1 MAPLVIIL
9 SFFIP
14 LFVKASVVINE
25 IAWMG
30 TSVSSADE
38 WMELKNE
45 TSSEIDLNGWR
56 VEWKGGEY
64 GVTFDTTK
72 CLPGTIVP
80 AGGYFLLERT
90 DDNTVSNVQ
99 ADCIYTGALRNE
111 GEDLVL
117 KDSSGGKVN
126 EIKSAGGWQA
136 GDNTTKETMQRQGNS
151 WITGS
156 STPRAPNVGAVLG
169 PAPQTQPP
177 SSVPSS
183 PATQGSSGPVVIPT
197 ISAYAG
203 EDKKAAVGSL
213 AELVGYAKG
222 LNGEPLES
230 ARFWWNFGDG
240 ETKEG
245 RAVSHIFQIPGKYTV
260 GLHVSSG
267 TYSASDYLAIYVSPN
282 QIAIKSV
289 VKGEGGYIK
298 LVNSSDAEVDLGGWI
313 MDDGK
318 ISFFIPPR
326 TKLGVQAEAAFS
338 NKITGLLKNADTKS
352 VIIRY
357 SNGTTALE
365 WHEGAK
371 IGSMV
376 SPLVAVK
383 SPVKIIPEESGS
395 REIAAETTHSSM
407 VAQSAE
413 NELPTKS
420 EGEEKIASVGNSNFT
435 GGKLVFILAIVLAV
449 ISSAGFV
456 LVRKFLF

>member
-72 CLPGTIVP
+72 CPLGTIVP

-169 PAPQTQPP
+169 RAPHTQPP
-177 SSVPSS
+177 SSAPALLRIGRQWPQAFSRADSLSS
-183 PATQGSSGPVVIPT
+183 PS
-197 ISAYAG
+197 
-203 EDKKAAVGSL
+203 
-213 AELVGYAKG
+213 
-222 LNGEPLES
+222 
-230 ARFWWNFGDG
+230 
-240 ETKEG
+240 
-245 RAVSHIFQIPGKYTV
+245 PG
-260 GLHVSSG
+260 H
-267 TYSASDYLAIYVSPN
+267 
-282 QIAIKSV
+282 
-289 VKGEGGYIK
+289 
-298 LVNSSDAEVDLGGWI
+298 
-313 MDDGK
+313 
-318 ISFFIPPR
+318 
-326 TKLGVQAEAAFS
+326 
-338 NKITGLLKNADTKS
+338 
-352 VIIRY
+352 
-357 SNGTTALE
+357 
-365 WHEGAK
+365 
-371 IGSMV
+371 
-376 SPLVAVK
+376 
-383 SPVKIIPEESGS
+383 
-395 REIAAETTHSSM
+395 
-407 VAQSAE
+407 
-413 NELPTKS
+413 
-420 EGEEKIASVGNSNFT
+420 
-435 GGKLVFILAIVLAV
+435 
-449 ISSAGFV
+449 
-456 LVRKFLF
+456 